1 MSLARSVS
9 RCTFRPLFEGCSK
22 LLRDG
27 SFSLGMLKMFMP
39 TGRML
44 IMSKAMM
51 DETEDFTDFDVFVA
65 DDVDFV
71 EHMDDVEDVEG
82 VGMPAPHSQDTLTGP

>member
-1 MSLARSVS
+1 MS
-9 RCTFRPLFEGCSK
+9 RCTFRSLFEGCSK

-27 SFSLGMLKMFMP
+27 SFSLGMLKMFMLALP
-39 TGRML
+39 MML

-51 DETEDFTDFDVFVA
+51 DKTEDFTDFDVIAA

-71 EHMDDVEDVEG
+71 QHMD
-82 VGMPAPHSQDTLTGP
+82 MNAMQP

>member
-1 MSLARSVS
+1 MS

-22 LLRDG
+22 LLRDV
-27 SFSLGMLKMFMP
+27 SFSLGMLKMFMLTLP
-39 TGRML
+39 MML
-44 IMSKAMM
+44 IMSKSML
-51 DETEDFTDFDVFVA
+51 DETEDFTDFDVLVA

-82 VGMPAPHSQDTLTGP
+82 VGMPTPHSQDTLTGP